1 MSFNSLGDR
10 MKDYEENHN
19 LYLTR
24 RLPVIIRAD
33 GVGFSRLTGKLAKPS
48 EDFIH
53 CMANTM
59 LYSIKEIG
67 GAILG
72 FTQSDEITFVLRNDL
87 SINDEPWLSNRVQKI
102 ISRIASLTT
111 KGFERSLEMLDV
123 PLDLVGEALFD
134 VRATALPDLNET
146 LNCLIWRQQDCQRNA
161 LSMATLSQLS
171 EKMSYGAAVKFLH
184 QKSSKDRLKI
194 LEDECKINFEEFYSS
209 AFRHGV
215 ATYKVPNIQ
224 QDAVRNKWVLN
235 FDLPIFA
242 EDKNFLNNI
251 LINGRDIIRAPKE

>member
-1 MSFNSLGDR
+1 MFSSLGER

-24 RLPVIIRAD
+24 RLPVVIRAD
-33 GVGFSRLTGKLAKPS
+33 GAGFTRLTNKLPKPS

-59 LYSIKEIG
+59 LYSIKEMG
-67 GAILG
+67 GAVLG
-72 FTQSDEITFVLRNDL
+72 FTQSDEITFILRNDL

-102 ISRIASLTT
+102 ISRVASLTT
-111 KGFERSLEMLDV
+111 KGFERSLEMLDL
-123 PLDLVGEALFD
+123 PLDVVGEALFD
-134 VRATALPDLNET
+134 VRVWALPDLTET

-171 EKMSYGAAVKFLH
+171 EKMSHGEAVKYLH

-194 LEDECKINFEEFYSS
+194 LEEDCNINFEDFYSS

-215 ATYKVPNIQ
+215 AVYKVPTIQ
-224 QDAVRNKWVLN
+224 QDAVRNKWMLN
-235 FDLPIFA
+235 FDLPVFSDEKDFI
-242 EDKNFLNNI
+242 NNI
-251 LINGRDIIRAPKE
+251 LINGRDVIRAPKE